1 MGRNPYQQMLF
12 KILAAAYLA
21 SAAETGII
29 AFFLWASTELTFP
42 DHLIQALP
50 PVAVLIALVTAV
62 QAVSFLR
69 WLSRTRQFY
78 ELRGRG
84 STPEDELGPAA
95 LFAQEELQSFPIRA
109 SILSF
114 ALWAFCGVFLAITLS
129 IPWHARFFLWEVAL
143 IFAMSV
149 LGGLINFVFQFYF
162 CKQAIRSELDE
173 VLRWETGFHLRQK
186 VSRTRRLQVKLQF
199 TFISLFAVGLIWT
212 VLFAYFQGSN
222 ILRDSSLELE
232 RKLKQNWTEHVSQ
245 GMQRTWANSLLSEAF
260 LHTGIKF
267 FVVDS
272 AGTPL
277 YGAPAPEYPIPPPEA
292 LIRKLLRAADTP
304 DELVTFR
311 INSVAEL
318 IITPVSDLLGA
329 GNPVYLAQVF
339 RWSDVRP
346 RQLKVLGLL
355 LCIAAGTIFLSFWV
369 IRLHARDMLD
379 PIKEIIANTEKIAR
393 GHLNVDFNI
402 ISEDEIG
409 LLAGTM
415 KAMVLNLRDLVE
427 RTQTAYRN
435 VDRAIND
442 ILKSSEEVAKG
453 AEVQANSLEETS
465 LSTEEMNTV
474 IKEVSDNVE
483 VLQASAEEGTKRI
496 QEMARLV
503 EEIEGNFEELSGAV
517 ESTSSSIWEMT
528 ASIKQVA
535 GNVEELLSRSEETSS
550 AMLEMGASIKQ
561 VEESLEENS
570 AIADLVK
577 DNARLGVEAVQSTIG
592 GIGAIEE
599 SVSEAMEVIHAL
611 GESTE
616 KIGKILNLIR
626 GVANQTNLLALN
638 AAIIA
643 SQAGEHGKGFAV
655 VSDEIKRLAEQVAN
669 STKEIDA
676 IIKRVQTESKR
687 VVEVMKTGYTNVEQG
702 VNLSYQ
708 AGSAL
713 EKIQKSVEQSY
724 AMMGRIRKVTEEQVG
739 NTRKATQAIEIISEL
754 IKQIATST
762 AEQTKGSDQIIQA
775 TSRIKEIT
783 PAVKAKAQ
791 VQTDAS
797 RQVHRAM
804 DNISQMVKSIHNSQ
818 KAQAQA
824 SERIVEAINR
834 IKNITLANVTSVTNL
849 DRNIAILNQQSEI
862 LKSVVALFKLEGS
875 GEDEPESKEL

>member
-1 MGRNPYQQMLF
+1 MLV
-12 KILAAAYLA
+12 KVLAAAYLA

-29 AFFLWASTELTFP
+29 AFFLAVSTELSFP
-42 DHLIQALP
+42 AHLIQALP
-50 PVAVLIALVTAV
+50 PVAFLVVVVSVTQLI
-62 QAVSFLR
+62 FLAR

-78 ELRGRG
+78 ELRGQA
-84 STPEDELGPAA
+84 STPEEELGPAA
-95 LFAQEELQSFPIRA
+95 LFAQEELSSFPIQA
-109 SILSF
+109 AALSF
-114 ALWAFCGVFLAITLS
+114 LLWTFCGVVLAVALS
-129 IPWHARFFLWEVAL
+129 IPWHARFFLWEVIL
-143 IFAMSV
+143 VLAMSV
-149 LGGLINFVFQFYF
+149 LGGLINFVFQFYY
-162 CKQAIRSELDE
+162 CKQAMRSELGE
-173 VLRWETGFHLRQK
+173 LLRWETGFHLRQK
-186 VSRTRRLQVKLQF
+186 VSRLRRLQVKLQF
-199 TFISLFAVGLIWT
+199 TFISLFVVGLIWT
-212 VLFAYFQGSN
+212 MLFAYFQGSN

-232 RKLKQNWTEHVSQ
+232 RKLKKNWTDHVAQ

-267 FVVDS
+267 FVLDS
-272 AGTPL
+272 AGAPL
-277 YGAPAPEYPIPPPEA
+277 YGEAAPELPVPPP
-292 LIRKLLRAADTP
+292 
-304 DELVTFR
+304 
-311 INSVAEL
+311 AEL
-318 IITPVSDLLGA
+318 IRDLAHAAQTSDQLVTYRINATAELIFTAVPDLLGA
-329 GNPVYLAQVF
+329 GQPVFLSQVF

-346 RQLKVLGLL
+346 RQVQMLILL
-355 LCIAAGTIFLSFWV
+355 LIISAGSIFLSFWV
-369 IRLHARDMLD
+369 IRLHAQDMLD
-379 PIKEIIANTEKIAR
+379 PIKAIIANTEQMAR
-393 GHLNVDFNI
+393 GHLNVDFNLV
-402 ISEDEIG
+402 SEDEIG
-409 LLAGTM
+409 LLAGRM
-415 KAMVLNLRDLVE
+415 KAMTLNLRDLVE

-435 VDRAIND
+435 VDRAISD

-503 EEIEGNFEELSGAV
+503 EEIEASFEELSGAV

-535 GNVEELLSRSEETSS
+535 GNVDELLNKSEETSS
-550 AMLEMGASIKQ
+550 TMLEMEASIKQ
-561 VEESLEENS
+561 VEESLQENS
-570 AIADLVK
+570 SIADLVK
-577 DNARLGVEAVQSTIG
+577 DNARLGVDAVQSTIG

-655 VSDEIKRLAEQVAN
+655 VSDEIKRLAEQVSN
-669 STKEIDA
+669 STKDIDA
-676 IIKRVQTESKR
+676 IIKRVQTETKR
-687 VVEVMKTGYTNVEQG
+687 VVEVMKTGYANVEQG

-724 AMMGRIRKVTEEQVG
+724 AMMGRIRNVTEEQVT
-739 NTRKATQAIEIISEL
+739 NTRKAAKAIEIITDL
-754 IKQIATST
+754 IKQIANST
-762 AEQTKGSDQIIQA
+762 GEQTKGSDQIIQA
-775 TSRIKEIT
+775 TGQIKEIT

-791 VQTDAS
+791 QQTDAS

-804 DNISQMVKSIHNSQ
+804 DNISQMVKSINNSQ

-824 SERIVEAINR
+824 SERIVESINR
-834 IKNITLANVTSVTNL
+834 IKNITLGNVTSVTNL

-862 LKSVVALFKLEGS
+862 LKAVVALFKLEGA
-875 GEDEPESKEL
+875 GEEETGTGEL

>member
-1 MGRNPYQQMLF
+1 MGRNPYHQMF
-12 KILAAAYLA
+12 VKVLAAAYLA
-21 SAAETGII
+21 GAAETGII
-29 AFFLWASTELTFP
+29 AFFLWASTELSFP
-42 DHLIQALP
+42 EHLIQALP
-50 PVAVLIALVTAV
+50 FVAFLIVVVTVA
-62 QAVSFLR
+62 QAAFLLR
-69 WLSRTRQFY
+69 WLARTRQFY
-78 ELRGRG
+78 ELSGR
-84 STPEDELGPAA
+84 SSAPEDELGPAA

-109 SILSF
+109 AVLSL
-114 ALWAFCGVFLAITLS
+114 ALWVFCGVFLAFALS
-129 IPWHARFFLWEVAL
+129 WPWHATFFLWEVIL
-143 IFAMSV
+143 VFAMSV
-149 LGGLINFVFQFYF
+149 LGGLFNFVFQFYF
-162 CKQAIRSELDE
+162 CKRAIRSELDE

-199 TFISLFAVGLIWT
+199 TFISLFTVGLVWT

-222 ILRDSSLELE
+222 ILRDSSLELQ
-232 RKLKQNWTEHVSQ
+232 RKLKKNWTDHVSQ
-245 GMQRTWANSLLSEAF
+245 GMQRTWANALLSEAF

-267 FVVDS
+267 FVLDS
-272 AGTPL
+272 AGSPL
-277 YGAPAPEYPIPPPEA
+277 YGEPAPEYPVPPPDL
-292 LIRKLLRAADTP
+292 LIRKLARAADTP
-304 DELVTFR
+304 DELVTYR
-311 INSVAEL
+311 INSVAEF
-318 IITPVSDLLGA
+318 IFTPVPDLLGA
-329 GNPVYLAQVF
+329 GNPVYLGQVF

-346 RQLKVLGLL
+346 RQLKMLGLL
-355 LCIAAGTIFLSFWV
+355 LVIAGGTIFLSFWV
-369 IRLHARDMLD
+369 VRLHAQDMLD
-379 PIKEIIANTEKIAR
+379 PIKAIIANTEKIAR
-393 GHLNVDFNI
+393 GHLNVDFNLV
-402 ISEDEIG
+402 SEDEIG
-409 LLAGTM
+409 LLAGRM
-415 KAMVLNLRDLVE
+415 KAMVLNLRDLIE
-427 RTQTAYRN
+427 RIQTAYHN

-453 AEVQANSLEETS
+453 AEVQANSIEETS
-465 LSTEEMNTV
+465 LSTEEMNAG

-483 VLQASAEEGTKRI
+483 VLEASAEEGIKRI

-503 EEIEGNFEELSGAV
+503 EEVEENFEELSRAV

-550 AMLEMGASIKQ
+550 SVFEMGASIKQ
-561 VEESLEENS
+561 VEESLQENS

-577 DNARLGVEAVQSTIG
+577 ENARLGVDAVQSTIG

-687 VVEVMKTGYTNVEQG
+687 VVEVMKTGYQNVEQG

-724 AMMGRIRKVTEEQVG
+724 AMMGRIRKVTEEQVD

-754 IKQIATST
+754 IKQIAIST
-762 AEQTKGSDQIIQA
+762 TEQTKGSDQIIQA
-775 TSRIKEIT
+775 TGKIKEIT

-791 VQTDAS
+791 AQTDAS
-797 RQVHRAM
+797 RQVHHAM

-834 IKNITLANVTSVTNL
+834 IKNITLGNVTSVTSL

-862 LKSVVALFKLEGS
+862 LKAVVALFKLKGN
-875 GEDEPESKEL
+875 GEDQPQDKEF